1 MDAPSGALPV
11 ESSKYLTITAAG
23 LNGVTNLSFIM
34 EFNRTVVTVTDIR
47 ANATIPGLIISSDV
61 RNENGWLQ
69 VSAAAPDA
77 ITSEEAVSLID
88 MQVHSNGLPCEREL
102 RLVNPQWTRTN
113 TTYRFD
119 DMRPGYITITPVATA
134 LNDTLPATVAN
145 MTFDDVTQH
154 VSINITENRNATIT
168 NGNTTILV
176 RNPGIDITIRTTG
189 LQNISSEWTGNC
201 TGASIGNIT
210 NAVNLS
216 GDVGA
221 VTTGISANISGS
233 LSGLTNPDTRLDVTI
248 TRGAVNETMGRLFQL
263 GVLGDMGAELEEVA
277 YTMEINKSAFGGI
290 NVSDAI
296 IVMSASAAYVD
307 AWGGADNFTVL
318 SLSHEGVVSHLE
330 TTYTYADGIY
340 TFTALSPDGFSFK
353 ALVAFAL
360 NEGPAAKFSATPVEG
375 PAPLMVQFYDY
386 SDGYPETWAWNFGD
400 GTTSTEQNPVHTYAA
415 AGVYDVALTITNPV
429 GTDTAEEAGYIT
441 VTNPMTV
448 DFSASQNTG
457 YAPLTVTFTD
467 RTTSSPTAWLWD
479 FGDGATSTKQ
489 HPVHTYERAGAY
501 AVSLTATNAYGS
513 ITEEKVRFV
522 IVTIHTDGGDSDDPT
537 PFVTPTPTPTPLS
550 TPVATTARPTPTA
563 AVTVN
568 PTPAVA
574 PTEFIGTARLPAGP
588 DGAVERTVTI
598 WADDLAGYL
607 TIDAGVVA
615 RDGSGM
621 LQETIRIVAVPVT
634 SVPSP
639 GDIGHLEH
647 PRALYA
653 FDCSPDGVSFSPAIT
668 LTFVLSEDEWE
679 RYGNRAEAGWFN
691 STSGAWERVPG
702 TADANERTITIQ
714 VSHFSTWALFAEAAP
729 EVPLPDMTKPPSGSP
744 DGSAIWLWGILI
756 AALAVVGYL
765 AIRRRKEE

>member
-1 MDAPSGALPV
+1 
-11 ESSKYLTITAAG
+11 
-23 LNGVTNLSFIM
+23 
-34 EFNRTVVTVTDIR
+34 
-47 ANATIPGLIISSDV
+47 
-61 RNENGWLQ
+61 
-69 VSAAAPDA
+69 
-77 ITSEEAVSLID
+77 
-88 MQVHSNGLPCEREL
+88 
-102 RLVNPQWTRTN
+102 
-113 TTYRFD
+113 
-119 DMRPGYITITPVATA
+119 
-134 LNDTLPATVAN
+134 
-145 MTFDDVTQH
+145 
-154 VSINITENRNATIT
+154 
-168 NGNTTILV
+168 
-176 RNPGIDITIRTTG
+176 
-189 LQNISSEWTGNC
+189 
-201 TGASIGNIT
+201 
-210 NAVNLS
+210 
-216 GDVGA
+216 
-221 VTTGISANISGS
+221 
-233 LSGLTNPDTRLDVTI
+233 
-248 TRGAVNETMGRLFQL
+248 
-263 GVLGDMGAELEEVA
+263 
-277 YTMEINKSAFGGI
+277 
-290 NVSDAI
+290 
-296 IVMSASAAYVD
+296 
-307 AWGGADNFTVL
+307 
-318 SLSHEGVVSHLE
+318 
-330 TTYTYADGIY
+330 
-340 TFTALSPDGFSFK
+340 
-353 ALVAFAL
+353 
-360 NEGPAAKFSATPVEG
+360 
-375 PAPLMVQFYDY
+375 MVQFYDY